1 MQVDSFPAELRGKP
15 RQTFTYL
22 IKENK
27 PLYDKSALKI
37 NREKINHLRDITET
51 TVIYVGK
58 ELNLI
63 TYTKMQDF
71 KGKLK
76 LLEKNIEKMFDFGNS
91 RVFLKRD
98 SKKQSL

>member
-1 MQVDSFPAELRGKP
+1 M
-15 RQTFTYL
+15 FTYL

-63 TYTKMQDF
+63 TYTQMQDF

-91 RVFLKRD
+91 KVFLKRD
-98 SKKQSL
+98 SKKQTL